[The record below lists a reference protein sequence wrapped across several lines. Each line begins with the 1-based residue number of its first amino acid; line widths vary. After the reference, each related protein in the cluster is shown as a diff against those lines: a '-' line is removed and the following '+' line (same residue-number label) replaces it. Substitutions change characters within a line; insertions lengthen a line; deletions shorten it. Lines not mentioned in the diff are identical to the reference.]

1 MAAKRDYYEILGVNK
16 SATEDEIKKAYRK
29 MAIKYH
35 PDKNP
40 GDKAAEEHF
49 KEAAQAYEV
58 LSNAEKRS
66 AYDRFG
72 HDGVRGAGGQGG
84 FSGGGMNMDDIFS
97 QFGDI
102 FGDNSPFESFFGGR
116 GNRGGGRAPS
126 GSNIRIKLKLTLE
139 EKQLRHK
146 SMHNEAW
153 HRYMAK
159 KKNQTPDNVDIKELQ
174 HFYLN
179 CPKGY
184 EVDHIIPISKGGL
197 HCIEN
202 LQYLTISENRKK
214 SNKIL

>member
-1 MAAKRDYYEILGVNK
+1 MSKRQVYC
-16 SATEDEIKKAYRK
+16 SDEC
-29 MAIKYH
+29 
-35 PDKNP
+35 
-40 GDKAAEEHF
+40 
-49 KEAAQAYEV
+49 
-58 LSNAEKRS
+58 
-66 AYDRFG
+66 
-72 HDGVRGAGGQGG
+72 
-84 FSGGGMNMDDIFS
+84 
-97 QFGDI
+97 
-102 FGDNSPFESFFGGR
+102 NSK
-116 GNRGGGRAPS
+116 
-126 GSNIRIKLKLTLE
+126 KLKITPE

-159 KKNQTPDNVDIKELQ
+159 KKNQTPDNVDVKELQ
-174 HFYLN
+174 QFYLN

>member
-1 MAAKRDYYEILGVNK
+1 MCMNCLHCQTPLIIITNK
-16 SATEDEIKKAYRK
+16 FCSQSCSASHNNK
-29 MAIKYH
+29 
-35 PDKNP
+35 
-40 GDKAAEEHF
+40 
-49 KEAAQAYEV
+49 
-58 LSNAEKRS
+58 
-66 AYDRFG
+66 
-72 HDGVRGAGGQGG
+72 GVRRH
-84 FSGGGMNMDDIFS
+84 FNPDNYRPCKTCNKIIHMSKRRVYCSGECN
-97 QFGDI
+97 
-102 FGDNSPFESFFGGR
+102 PK
-116 GNRGGGRAPS
+116 
-126 GSNIRIKLKLTLE
+126 KLKLTLE

-159 KKNQTPDNVDIKELQ
+159 KKNQTPNNVDIKELQ
-174 HFYLN
+174 NFYLN

>member
-1 MAAKRDYYEILGVNK
+1 MYMNCLHCQKTLSITTNK
-16 SATEDEIKKAYRK
+16 FCSKSCSASHNNK
-29 MAIKYH
+29 
-35 PDKNP
+35 
-40 GDKAAEEHF
+40 
-49 KEAAQAYEV
+49 
-58 LSNAEKRS
+58 
-66 AYDRFG
+66 
-72 HDGVRGAGGQGG
+72 GVRRH
-84 FSGGGMNMDDIFS
+84 FNP
-97 QFGDI
+97 
-102 FGDNSPFESFFGGR
+102 DNYRPCKTCNKITHMSKRQVYCSDEC
-116 GNRGGGRAPS
+116 NTK
-126 GSNIRIKLKLTLE
+126 KLKLTLE